1 MKKLIQCKPLAI
13 VTFTSTAI
21 LLSSCSGFSSPFKLP
36 EHKIDYKNSKSVK
49 SLEVP
54 PDLTAPE
61 FDSTY
66 SVSSG
71 GTVSA
76 VAYSRNDGRS
86 AAGAKVL
93 PMVQGL
99 KIKRAGSVVWLEAQA
114 SADALW
120 PKLTNF
126 WTSLGVALKRN
137 EPRVGVMETEWAEN
151 RAGLP
156 MDWIRK
162 ALGKVFQDSYDAG
175 TRDKFKLRV
184 ERPSATTTNIFI
196 SHTRAEEMLAS
207 GGGVKWEM
215 RPADSGLEAEILNRL
230 SAFLQGDG
238 SAATPLEEASQT
250 TTAVS
255 WSTVQGVPV
264 LNVAEVRK
272 RAWLR
277 AGFMLERIGM
287 STEGQDRN
295 DGVYKVIYRGGESR
309 KVKRGWFSK
318 VFKGSKD
325 ALLVG
330 GEYQIHMSE
339 SGGNTMLVV
348 TDGEGQPV
356 NEKVAREI
364 LGRLK
369 VEFER

>member
-1 MKKLIQCKPLAI
+1 MKKRNQYKPLVV
-13 VTFTSTAI
+13 VTVASSAL
-21 LLSSCSGFSSPFKLP
+21 LLSSCSGLSSTFKLP
-36 EHKIDYKNSKSVK
+36 DHKIDYKNSKSVK

-54 PDLTAPE
+54 PDLSTPE
-61 FDSTY
+61 FDTTY
-66 SVSSG
+66 SVEPG

-76 VAYSRNDGRS
+76 AAYARHDGRS
-86 AAGAKVL
+86 KSVKVL
-93 PMVQGL
+93 PSVQGL
-99 KIKRAGSVVWLEAQA
+99 KIKRTGNTVWLEAQA
-114 SADALW
+114 PADALW

-126 WTSLGVALKRN
+126 WTSLGIALKRN
-137 EPRVGVMETEWAEN
+137 EPRVGIMETEWAEN

-238 SAATPLEEASQT
+238 KASAPLAETAQT
-250 TTAVS
+250 TTPVS
-255 WSTVQGVPV
+255 WSKVQGVSV
-264 LNVAEVRK
+264 LNIAEGRK

-277 AGFMLERIGM
+277 TGVMLERIGM
-287 STEGQDRN
+287 SIEGQNRN
-295 DGVYKVIYRGGESR
+295 DGVYKLIYRGSEGHKS
-309 KVKRGWFSK
+309 KRGWFSK
-318 VFKGSKD
+318 VFKGSND
-325 ALLVG
+325 VLTTG
-330 GEYQIHMSE
+330 GEYQVHLSN
-339 SGGNTMLVV
+339 SGSNTMLVV

-356 NEKVAREI
+356 KEKVAREV